1 MFKKHWREILQA
13 ALING
18 SFLSAILA
26 AIVYAVKSIFRP
38 DLIALWFL
46 FFFVT
51 GGYRKW
57 RQLKIKNIEDQS

>member
-1 MFKKHWREILQA
+1 MFKEHWKAILKS
-13 ALING
+13 ALLNG
-18 SFLSAILA
+18 LFLSAILA
-26 AIVYAVKSIFRP
+26 ALVFSFKSVFRL

-57 RQLKIKNIEDQS
+57 RQLKIKKIEDES

>member
-1 MFKKHWREILQA
+1 MFKKHWREILLSS
-13 ALING
+13 LING
-18 SFLSAILA
+18 LFLSAILA
-26 AIVYAVKSIFRP
+26 VIVYTFKSVFRP